1 MALHTTEIRVAR
13 IFFRIGHGK
22 PKKRIIQMEKL
33 SNELY
38 YPASV
43 VYLTA
48 SNRPAKVDGVP
59 TWESTD
65 AAVFEVKNI
74 AADGMSAE
82 LWPTDAADGV
92 AELVITADADL
103 GDGVTN
109 LETRVGI
116 ECRPAAAATGTV
128 TLGTGT
134 PKP

>member
-1 MALHTTEIRVAR
+1 V
-13 IFFRIGHGK
+13 
-22 PKKRIIQMEKL
+22 EKL
-33 SNELY
+33 SNEMF

-43 VYLTA
+43 AYLTA

-65 AAVFEVKNI
+65 TAVFEVKNI
-74 AADGMSAE
+74 GADGLSAE
-82 LWPTDAADGV
+82 LWPADAADGV
-92 AELVITADADL
+92 AELVVTADADL

-116 ECRPAAAATGTV
+116 ECRPAQAAAGTV